1 MKNSVATVS
10 ALPRRGSTW
19 LSQFGDRT
27 VDFVCESLR
36 AEWGCF
42 YLLDADTNP
51 FAFHPR
57 GIPTEFRLA
66 YIEHGMD
73 RSDPLH
79 PRRLAARDHRFTL
92 IDDPR
97 LEIPARERR
106 QFWRLLHSFGARDA
120 AEMVFWHQ
128 QRPVAGLSL
137 IWRKK
142 SARADSVG
150 LGHSVQSYVEF
161 NIASQ
166 WTAVPAQDELRPG
179 FGLTRRERDV
189 AQLACCGCTNAEIA
203 RRLNIGL
210 ATVKTHLINIFGKT
224 CVTNRAG
231 LVNRM
236 LTEPYTGPAQSA

>member
-10 ALPRRGSTW
+10 TLPRRGSSW
-19 LSQFGDRT
+19 LTQFCDRT

-42 YLLDADTNP
+42 YLLDADTDP

-57 GIPTEFRLA
+57 GVPTEFRLA

-97 LEIPARERR
+97 LEISTQERR
-106 QFWRLLHSFGARDA
+106 QFWRFLHSFGARHA

-142 SARADSVG
+142 SARA
-150 LGHSVQSYVEF
+150 
-161 NIASQ
+161 IASQ
-166 WTAVPAQDELRPG
+166 WTVVPARDAARPG

-224 CVTNRAG
+224 GVPNRAA
-231 LVNRM
+231 LVNRL
-236 LTEPYTGPAQSA
+236 LTESYTGPARSA